1 MFTKKLLSIDIGS
14 QNIKI
19 SIGKCSKNKVYIEKL
34 ITLETPIHCIDDGK
48 IIDRNKLTEN
58 IKDILEMNAVKEK
71 EVIFTTNSTDII
83 NREMAVPEAEGEEL
97 DTIVQFEI
105 QQYLPIIMED
115 YIIQH
120 NVLEHVQEDVSSEEG
135 ALNKLKVLVVTY
147 PKRMAE
153 QYLKLAEDLK
163 LMPKALDVNF
173 NAVSKLFKDDVEIN
187 KEKLNVGMT
196 NAVMEIGE
204 HNITPSNKLFIG
216 ETIAVIDMGAE
227 KININIFNNGKMDF
241 SRIIASGGSVID
253 RNIARNFDINVDEAE
268 KRKKEFCDL
277 LNEKGIEHM
286 EELNTII
293 KETITGWID
302 EMGRVLQFYRNK
314 NIGNKIDKVFI
325 YGGSSRLKGLAV
337 YMEKMLNIKVS
348 NINFMSNIE
357 LSKDVIKEDMDCFLN
372 SIGALIRL

>member
-1 MFTKKLLSIDIGS
+1 MFPKKSISIDIGS
-14 QNIKI
+14 QNTKI
-19 SIGKCSKNKVYIEKL
+19 AVGKHNKNKVYIDK
-34 ITLETPIHCIDDGK
+34 IIMLETPLHCIEDGK
-48 IIDRNKLTEN
+48 IIDRNKLFEN

-71 EVIFTTNSTDII
+71 DVIFTTNSTDII
-83 NREMAVPEAEGEEL
+83 NREMVVPEAEGEEL

-105 QQYLPIIMED
+105 QQYLPIVMED

-120 NVLEHVQEDVSSEEG
+120 NVLEHIEEEVSSEEG
-135 ALNKLKVLVVTY
+135 TLNKLKVLVVTY
-147 PKRMAE
+147 PKRVVE

-163 LMPKALDVNF
+163 LTPKALDVNF
-173 NAVSKLFKDDVEIN
+173 NAVNKLFKDDVEIN
-187 KEKLNVGMT
+187 KEKLNVGMI

-204 HNITPSNKLFIG
+204 HNIMPSNKLFTG
-216 ETIAVIDMGAE
+216 ATIAVIDMGAE

-241 SRIIASGGSVID
+241 SRIISSGGSVID

-286 EELNTII
+286 EELNAII
-293 KETITGWID
+293 KETINGWID

-325 YGGSSRLKGLAV
+325 YGGSSKLKGLAV
-337 YMEKMLNIKVS
+337 YMEEMLNIKVS
-348 NINFMSNIE
+348 NINSMSNIE
-357 LSKDVIKEDMDCFLN
+357 LSKDVVKEDMDCFLN